1 MNETRTASTAGDAA
15 WLIRRAPPRRLGRAE
30 ATGVFMRRT
39 FLGVKNNPFGF
50 IIDCLASPVLMLLI
64 FTYLFGGAIAGSTSE
79 YIQFLLPGAMV
90 LIIAPMTVYS
100 GTTLCQDITKGVHNR
115 FRTMSV
121 WPPASVLGPILTDSL
136 RYAAA
141 SIVTIGIGLLLGF
154 RPEGGAWGVLLAL
167 AYAVFFGF
175 SISWVFAVMG
185 IVVKKPETVS
195 GTSMVMIYPLLFA
208 SSIFVDSATMPAWL
222 GRIVDYN
229 PISMAASALR
239 GLMHGTAAPAD
250 LAWGIGTG
258 VLLIAVFA
266 PLTFYFFRK
275 HNTR

>member
-1 MNETRTASTAGDAA
+1 MNEIRSASPAGEPV
-15 WLIRRAPPRRLGRAE
+15 WLIRRVVPRRLGRAA

-64 FTYLFGGAIAGSTSE
+64 FTFLFGGAIAGSTSE

-90 LIIAPMTVYS
+90 LIVAPMTVYS
-100 GTTLCQDITKGVHNR
+100 GTTLCQDIAKGVHNR

-121 WPPASVLGPILTDSL
+121 WPPASVLGPILTDAL

-154 RPEGGAWGVLLAL
+154 RPEGGAGGVLLAL

-175 SISWVFAVMG
+175 SISWVFAMMG

-208 SSIFVDSATMPAWL
+208 SSIFVDSATMPEWL

-229 PISMAASALR
+229 PISLAASSLR
-239 GLMHGTAAPAD
+239 GLMHGTASAVD
-250 LAWGIGTG
+250 LIWGIGIG
-258 VLLIAVFA
+258 LLLIVVFA
-266 PLTFYFFRK
+266 PLTFYFFQK

>member
-1 MNETRTASTAGDAA
+1 MNKTHAA
-15 WLIRRAPPRRLGRAE
+15 DSSGQPAWIIRRAVPRRPGRIA

-50 IIDCLASPVLMLLI
+50 IVDCLASPVLMLLI
-64 FTYLFGGAIAGSTSE
+64 FTFLFGGAIAGSTSE

-90 LIIAPMTVYS
+90 LIVAPMTVYS
-100 GTTLCQDITKGVHNR
+100 GTTFCQDIAKGVHNR

-121 WPPASVLGPILTDSL
+121 WPPASVLGPIMTDSL
-136 RYAAA
+136 RYVVA

-154 RPEGGAWGVLLAL
+154 RPEGGAGGVLMAL
-167 AYAVFFGF
+167 AYAVFIAF
-175 SISWVFAVMG
+175 SFSWIFAMMG
-185 IVVKKPETVS
+185 ILVKKPETVS

-208 SSIFVDSATMPAWL
+208 SSIFVDSATMPGWL
-222 GRIVDYN
+222 GEIVDFN
-229 PISMAASALR
+229 PISLAASALR
-239 GLMHGTAAPAD
+239 GLMHGTATTAD
-250 LAWGIGTG
+250 LAWGIGMGT
-258 VLLIAVFA
+258 LLIVVFA